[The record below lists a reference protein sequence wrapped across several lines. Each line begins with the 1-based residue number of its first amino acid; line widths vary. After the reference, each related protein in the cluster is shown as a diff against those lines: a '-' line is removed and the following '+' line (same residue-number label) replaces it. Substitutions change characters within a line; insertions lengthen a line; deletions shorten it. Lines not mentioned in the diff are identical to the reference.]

1 MVKLSIILPVNNEE
15 AGIGS
20 VIEELIKS
28 FKKKKA
34 TFEIICVENGST
46 DRSYQKLKELSREQ
60 REIKVYQSKKGW
72 GNAVRRGIEY
82 AKGEYCCYMVSD
94 NQVDPIL
101 VLTVFEK
108 IRESNVDMVKI
119 KRVSRENL
127 IRLLNSRIYNLICN
141 IFLGLGND
149 INGTPKIL
157 KTSLIK
163 DLHLRSENVAIDL
176 ELMLKL
182 KKRNLIWIDIPV
194 NSKKRNWGKSTTN
207 IKTVIEMLKYIIKF
221 RLGKI
226 NH

>member
-15 AGIGS
+15 AGIES
-20 VIEELIKS
+20 VIIKLIESLEKI
-28 FKKKKA
+28 KA
-34 TFEIICVENGST
+34 TFEIICIENGST
-46 DRSYQKLKELSREQ
+46 DRSYQKLKELAGKH
-60 REIKVYQSKKGW
+60 REIKVYQSEKGW

-101 VLTVFEK
+101 ALTVFEK
-108 IRESNVDMVKI
+108 IKESDFDMVKI
-119 KRVSRENL
+119 RRVSRENL

-141 IFLGLGND
+141 VFLGIGND

-182 KKRNLIWIDIPV
+182 KKRNLKWIDIPV